1 MPDRVDRRSVAYVDL
16 EAVRGA
22 LEAAGAT
29 PVQFAGKLAAFA
41 KGHGRLLSA
50 YFYGDVD
57 PEEAKELRRLGGE
70 ARATAEDGEG
80 SAPESIAL
88 ALDAAEALAAGPQVD
103 TVVLVTDD
111 AQLAELVRR
120 LRRQGRFVVMI
131 TPQALVAGEPARTA
145 DRVVTVEAL
154 LAGTAGAE
162 PLAAAEPPRARLAE
176 REPAPPPR
184 ARAPAA
190 PLDLETYDW
199 TRLVVLLR
207 DLEAKMPFVGMRW
220 LKNKVLGPHN
230 VGVAGIGEK
239 QLLLNR
245 AVEEGLVET
254 YRVGNRDEAGEPVT
268 ACRLLRE
275 HAKVV
280 AILAAH
286 PAPPGPA
293 AVAAAPVAEEL
304 PSE

>member
-1 MPDRVDRRSVAYVDL
+1 
-16 EAVRGA
+16 VRGS
-22 LEAAGAT
+22 LEAAGVT

-41 KGHGRLLSA
+41 KGHGRLLLA
-50 YFYGDVD
+50 YIYGEVD
-57 PEEAKELRRLGGE
+57 DDEAKELRRLGCD
-70 ARATAEDGEG
+70 ARRTSEDGEG

-88 ALDAAEALAAGPQVD
+88 ALDAAEGLAAGPQVD

-120 LRRQGRFVVMI
+120 LRRQGRFVIAVM
-131 TPQALVAGEPARTA
+131 PQALVAQEPARTA
-145 DRVVTVEAL
+145 DRTISVEAL
-154 LAGTAGAE
+154 MAGNAAAE
-162 PLAAAEPPRARLAE
+162 PLATVEPARPRTAE
-176 REPAPPPR
+176 REATPRRSAAP
-184 ARAPAA
+184 

-230 VGVAGIGEK
+230 VGVSGIGEK
-239 QLLLNR
+239 QTLLNR
-245 AVEEGLVET
+245 AVDDGLVET

-275 HAKVV
+275 HEKVIS
-280 AILAAH
+280 ILTAH
-286 PAPPGPA
+286 PGPPPA
-293 AVAAAPVAEEL
+293 AASPPFVDEISPE
-304 PSE
+304 